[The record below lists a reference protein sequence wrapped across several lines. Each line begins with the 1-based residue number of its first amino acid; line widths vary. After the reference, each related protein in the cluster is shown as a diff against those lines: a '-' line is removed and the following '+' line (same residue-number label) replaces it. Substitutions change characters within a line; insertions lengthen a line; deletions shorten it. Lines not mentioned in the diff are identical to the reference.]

1 MTSKFSVTEYMKIL
15 GDELISAFAQGGL
28 APTPGIK
35 GEARETA
42 VRAKLR
48 QLLPLGI
55 GVGSGFVI
63 DSDGNTSR
71 QPDIVLYEEDICPV
85 FRLNESHEGSFYPC
99 EGVFAVGEIKS
110 TIGSKETQDII
121 EKIASV
127 RKLNRFAFPKTTE
140 QLPNNFNQLFTR
152 GSGQIHGQAHGPT
165 SLLRR
170 PIRNAH
176 SDLNQSGKKHNWQQG
191 NAGHIEKIASV
202 RKLNRFAFPKTN
214 ICFRPYGSRL
224 ALGLAGKSYDQNSK
238 GEHQI
243 WGFGIARDTAITPP
257 TLAQKIA
264 DYCERENRILAPNL
278 ITTTEGLVV
287 KPITVH
293 GQIRQVAWSAI
304 EATGYMTT
312 VLPNPLASLIR
323 DLNRAFKGGFTVPEE
338 AYYEYAPIPETFA
351 PSTYHPMRDSLALG
365 PNNP

>member
-1 MTSKFSVTEYMKIL
+1 MTGKFSVTEYMKIL

-28 APTPGIK
+28 APTPGMK

-71 QPDIVLYEEDICPV
+71 QLDIVLYEEDICPV

-99 EGVFAVGEIKS
+99 EGVFAVGEVKS

-127 RKLNRFAFPKTTE
+127 RKLNRFAFPKT
-140 QLPNNFNQLFTR
+140 
-152 GSGQIHGQAHGPT
+152 
-165 SLLRR
+165 
-170 PIRNAH
+170 
-176 SDLNQSGKKHNWQQG
+176 
-191 NAGHIEKIASV
+191 
-202 RKLNRFAFPKTN
+202 N
-214 ICFRPYGSRL
+214 ICFRPYGSRM

-351 PSTYHPMRDSLALG
+351 PSTYHPMRDSLALE

>member
-1 MTSKFSVTEYMKIL
+1 MTHKFSVTEYIKVL

-35 GEARETA
+35 GETRETA

-63 DSDGNTSR
+63 DTDGNTSR
-71 QPDIVLYEEDICPV
+71 QIDIVLYEEDMCPV
-85 FRLNESHEGSFYPC
+85 FRLNESREGSFYPC
-99 EGVFAVGEIKS
+99 EGVFAVGEVKS

-127 RKLNRFAFPKTTE
+127 RKLNRFARPTT
-140 QLPNNFNQLFTR
+140 
-152 GSGQIHGQAHGPT
+152 GIG
-165 SLLRR
+165 
-170 PIRNAH
+170 
-176 SDLNQSGKKHNWQQG
+176 
-191 NAGHIEKIASV
+191 
-202 RKLNRFAFPKTN
+202 
-214 ICFRPYGSRL
+214 FRPYGTRM
-224 ALGLAGKSYDQNSK
+224 ALGIAGKSYDQNAQ
-238 GEHQI
+238 GRNQI
-243 WGFGIARDTAITPP
+243 WGFGIARDATVAPA

-264 DYCERENRILAPNL
+264 DYCDGENRILAPNL

-287 KPITVH
+287 KPIAIH
-293 GQIRQVAWSAI
+293 GQTQQVAWSAI

-312 VLPNPLASLIR
+312 VLPNPLASLIS
-323 DLNRAFKGGFTVPEE
+323 DLNRAFKSGFTVPEE
-338 AYYEYAPIPETFA
+338 AYGEYAPIPETFSL
-351 PSTYHPMRDSLALG
+351 STYNPIPDSLTLG